1 MLRRL
6 RVPRMNATTRAL
18 AALYPWHF
26 DGGLDCAGPML
37 GIDYLSGGSPWSF
50 DPFELVAAELASNP
64 NVVVAGEP
72 GMGKSGIGKAAAWW
86 LVGAFGYR
94 LVSIDVKNEYAALG
108 AALGCERLALHPQ
121 GTSRVNPMTSDGT
134 PEGDAERLGFLAAL
148 TSVLVGRSLTAL
160 ERVLLDEAISIVAE
174 HEREPLLRHIVD
186 VITRLPERIGQAL
199 QKDRQDLLDRTDE
212 VRYALRSLV
221 TGSLAGMFDAP
232 TNVTIDPGSPG
243 LIIDVSA
250 AGGDDEL
257 LQLSML
263 AGLRAVRQLRAT
275 GGRRTLLF
283 ADETWRLA
291 TTSQTVRFLQ
301 HSWKLGR
308 QTGTSNWAMIHR
320 FSDLAAQTD
329 DGTALSKVTRALVA
343 DSGTHILF
351 RHGKREDAETTA
363 NELGLPESAV
373 KVLQL
378 LPIHRALVH
387 CGGRLAVVEA
397 AFTPDLAELAWTNQA
412 MGRTG

>member
-1 MLRRL
+1 MRRL
-6 RVPRMNATTRAL
+6 RVPRMNATTRNL

-26 DGGLDCAGPML
+26 DGGLCCPGPVIGVDFLAG
-37 GIDYLSGGSPWSF
+37 GAPWSF
-50 DPFELVAAELASNP
+50 DPIELVLAGLASNP

-72 GMGKSGIGKAAAWW
+72 GMGKSAIGKAVAWW

-94 LVSIDVKNEYAALG
+94 LVTVDVKREYAALA
-108 AALGCERLALHPQ
+108 AALGCEQLDLHPQ
-121 GTSRVNPMTSDGT
+121 GCSRVNPMTSDGT
-134 PEGDAERLGFLAAL
+134 PEGDAERVGFLAAL
-148 TSVLVGRSLTAL
+148 VSILVRRSLSSL
-160 ERVLLDEAISIVAE
+160 ERVLLDEAIEIVAAR
-174 HEREPLLRHIVD
+174 EREPLLRHVVE
-186 VITRLPERIGQAL
+186 VISELPDRIAQAL
-199 QKDRQDLLDRTDE
+199 QKDRQVVLDRTDE
-212 VRYALRSLV
+212 VRYALRSLIS
-221 TGSLAGMFDAP
+221 GSLAGMFDGP
-232 TNVTIDPGSPG
+232 TNVTIDAASPG
-243 LIIDVSA
+243 LVIDVSA

-275 GGRRTLLF
+275 GNRRTLLF

-291 TTSQTVRFLQ
+291 TTAQTVRFLQ

-320 FSDLAAQTD
+320 FSDLAAQSD

-363 NELGLPESAV
+363 TELGLPDDAA
-373 KVLQL
+373 KVLRL
-378 LPIHRALVH
+378 LPMHRALVH
-387 CGGRLAVVEA
+387 CGGRLAVIEA
-397 AFTPDLAELAWTNQA
+397 TFTPRLAELAWTNQA
-412 MGRTG
+412 MGHAA

>member
-1 MLRRL
+1 L
-6 RVPRMNATTRAL
+6 PRMNATTRSL

-26 DGGLDCAGPML
+26 GGGLACAGPVI
-37 GIDYLSGGSPWSF
+37 GIDYLTGGSAWTF
-50 DPFELVAAELASNP
+50 DPFELVDADQASNP

-72 GMGKSGIGKAAAWW
+72 GMGKSGVGKTAAWW

-94 LVSIDVKNEYAALG
+94 LVVVDVKSEYTALG
-108 AALGCERLALHPQ
+108 AALGCDRIALHPH

-134 PEGDAERLGFLAAL
+134 PDGDKERLRFVAAL
-148 TSVLVGRSLTAL
+148 ASILAGRSLTAV
-160 ERVLLDEAISIVAE
+160 ERVLLDESVAVVAE
-174 HEREPLLRHIVD
+174 REPEPLLRHLVE
-186 VITRLPERIGQAL
+186 VITELPDRVVTAL

-212 VRYALRSLV
+212 IRYALRSLV
-221 TGSLAGMFDAP
+221 TGALAGMFDAP

-243 LIIDVSA
+243 LILDVST
-250 AGGDDEL
+250 AGNDDEL

-263 AGLRAVRQLRAT
+263 AGLRAVSQLRAAGT
-275 GGRRTLLF
+275 RRTLLY

-308 QTGTSNWAMIHR
+308 QTGTSCWAIIHR
-320 FSDLAAQTD
+320 FSDLAAQSD
-329 DGTALSKVTRALVA
+329 DGTALAKVTRALVA

-351 RHGKREDAETTA
+351 RHGKREDAELTA
-363 NELGLPESAV
+363 AELSLPAAAV
-373 KVLQL
+373 GVLQK

-397 AFTPDLAELAWTNQA
+397 RFNDTLAHLAYTNQA
-412 MGRTG
+412 MGRVA